1 MVDPTLEPESHMF
14 SDLARDDVFRIE
26 TARLWLRWPK
36 AADAIAIQR
45 YASPLEVSRWTTAI
59 PHPYPIEAAQQFILR
74 GRASNA
80 AGASLHLVA
89 TPLRKPSQPF
99 GGIGFDVRQR
109 GELTLGFVFA
119 PEQQGQGY
127 ASEAAKAMVGAA
139 FGLTDVGRLHA
150 SVFVEN
156 VPSRR
161 VLEKCGFVAIG
172 LGQERSL
179 ATGKTH
185 QTTRMALD
193 RQDWLA
199 RRAAFSA
206 SALSATGA
214 PVAEAQ

>member
-1 MVDPTLEPESHMF
+1 MLDPTLDPESQMF

-36 AADAIAIQR
+36 AADAAAIQR

-59 PHPYPIEAAQQFILR
+59 PHPYPLEAAEQFVLR

-119 PEQQGQGY
+119 PEHQGHGY
-127 ASEAAKAMVGAA
+127 ASEAAAAMVEAA

-150 SVFVEN
+150 AVFVEN
-156 VPSRR
+156 VASRR
-161 VLEKCGFVAIG
+161 VLEKTGFVAIG
-172 LGQERSL
+172 AGQERSL
-179 ATGKTH
+179 ATATTH

-199 RRAAFSA
+199 RRAAFAA
-206 SALSATGA
+206 SALRVTGA
-214 PVAEAQ
+214 PGVEVR